1 MLPKKGKKL
10 HLDEEDV
17 AFAMMIAEALHTD
30 LGRTHQGVKTAMR
43 WTGASERSVKHWFAG
58 SHAPRGR
65 HLVALMRNSNPVLTR
80 ILVAAGRRD
89 VLLALEVATLRSR
102 LEAMLALLDQFS
114 IDGAH
119 DPARRE
125 A

>member
-1 MLPKKGKKL
+1 
-10 HLDEEDV
+10 
-17 AFAMMIAEALHTD
+17 
-30 LGRTHQGVKTAMR
+30 
-43 WTGASERSVKHWFAG
+43 
-58 SHAPRGR
+58 
-65 HLVALMRNSNPVLTR
+65 VALMRNSNPVLTR

-119 DPARRE
+119 GPARRE

>member
-1 MLPKKGKKL
+1 MLPKKGTKL

-17 AFAMMIAEALHTD
+17 AFAMMIAEALDTD

-65 HLVALMRNSNPVLTR
+65 HLVSLMRNSNPVLTR

-119 DPARRE
+119 DPTRRE

>member
-1 MLPKKGKKL
+1 
-10 HLDEEDV
+10 
-17 AFAMMIAEALHTD
+17 
-30 LGRTHQGVKTAMR
+30 
-43 WTGASERSVKHWFAG
+43 
-58 SHAPRGR
+58 
-65 HLVALMRNSNPVLTR
+65 MRNSNPVLTR

-119 DPARRE
+119 GPARRE